1 MMKKFLLRSVDVVA
15 IAVSSAMLGIG
26 IGFIQGEIVA
36 RTGAQ
41 DEQLVFAGT
50 AGMVGGL
57 VALFLGPVLYYSL
70 KRRIALEQFCYVAAL
85 SLFVGVAASWLL
97 SMRSN
102 GPGWVSMFVTPLAA
116 IFLAVSF
123 ARKKEMQG

>member
-1 MMKKFLLRSVDVVA
+1 MMKPFMLRSVNVIA

-36 RTGAQ
+36 RRGAQ

-57 VALFLGPVLYYSL
+57 VALFLGPILYYAL
-70 KRRIALEQFCYVAAL
+70 KRRVSLEQFCNVVAL
-85 SLFVGVAASWLL
+85 SLLAGVIAAWLL
-97 SMRSN
+97 SLEPN
-102 GPGWVSMFVTPLAA
+102 GPGWVSMFVTPFAA
-116 IFLAVSF
+116 ILFAVSF
-123 ARKKEMQG
+123 TR